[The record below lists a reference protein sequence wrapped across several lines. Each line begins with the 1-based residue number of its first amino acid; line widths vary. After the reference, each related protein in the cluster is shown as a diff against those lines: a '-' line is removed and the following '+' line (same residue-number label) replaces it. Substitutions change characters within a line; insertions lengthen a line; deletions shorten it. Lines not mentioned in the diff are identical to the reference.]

1 MQLRKITRQDYAWVR
16 DEYVRWYSRDRM
28 QFLCSESLVDRS
40 DSRLVTRFDPPGQ
53 PAITVVTEHHPDG
66 ALAMACDCPDFASH
80 QRCRH
85 IATLVIA
92 YYRYVFAGGA

>member
-1 MQLRKITRQDYAWVR
+1 MQLRTITPQDYEWVR

-28 QFLCSESLVDRS
+28 QFLCTESLVERS
-40 DSRLVTRFDPPGQ
+40 DTRTVTRFDPPGQ
-53 PAITVVTEHHPDG
+53 PSATIVTEHRPDG
-66 ALAMACDCPDFASH
+66 TLAMACDCADFAAH

-85 IATLVIA
+85 IATLILA